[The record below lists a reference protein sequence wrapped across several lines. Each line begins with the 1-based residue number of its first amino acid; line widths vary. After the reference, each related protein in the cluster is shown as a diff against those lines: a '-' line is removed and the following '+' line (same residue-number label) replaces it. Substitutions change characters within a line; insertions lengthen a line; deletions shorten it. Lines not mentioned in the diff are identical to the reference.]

1 VRARLVVG
9 GLVLAGAIFAGV
21 SGGLGGLV
29 VFAFFV
35 LLAAGLAWAAG
46 AGGGWL
52 ERASRSRFDDDR
64 RRDP

>member
-1 VRARLVVG
+1 VRARLVIG
-9 GLVLAGAIFAGV
+9 GLVLAGAVFAGL

-46 AGGGWL
+46 AGGAWL
-52 ERASRSRFDDDR
+52 EHASRSRFDDDG
-64 RRDP
+64 RDP